1 MTIDLSVLKREI
13 PFKWRVQSFSKNS
26 EKATCVAYVDA
37 RDVMNLL
44 DEGVGAENWQ
54 SDFKEIK
61 GNLYAGIGIRF
72 NNDSMEWVWK
82 WDCGTE
88 SNTEKEKGEAS
99 DAFKRAS
106 VKWGIGRFLYDLPM
120 QYIKTNE
127 KKTGTNYPYCVD
139 DNGKKI
145 YDLTE
150 HINKKL
156 GLNKAKKPDTTQTNN
171 TNVINIDEKKK
182 ETLTQDQKEMQKD
195 FSFVLKNG
203 TVHQWS
209 NLMAKWLKKKPEL
222 ANNKDFEAW
231 VNKYKPENKKTDEEL
246 MEEATAGAK
255 R

>member
-231 VNKYKPENKKTDEEL
+231 VNKYKPGKQKD
-246 MEEATAGAK
+246 

>member
-171 TNVINIDEKKK
+171 TNVLNIDEKKK

>member
-1 MTIDLSVLKREI
+1 MTIDLSVLKKEI
-13 PFKWRVQSFSKNS
+13 PFKWRVQSFSKKK
-26 EKATCVAYVDA
+26 EVATCVAYVDA

-72 NNDSMEWVWK
+72 NSDSLEWVWK

-99 DAFKRAS
+99 DSFKRAG

-127 KKTGTNYPYCVD
+127 KKNDKNYPYCVD
-139 DNGKKI
+139 DNGKQI
-145 YDLTE
+145 WDLTE

-156 GLNKAKKPDTTQTNN
+156 GLNKTKKPDTTQVTNN
-171 TNVINIDEKKK
+171 NVINIDEKKK
-182 ETLTQDQKEMQKD
+182 DTVTADQKEMQKD
-195 FSFVLKNG
+195 FTFVFKNG
-203 TVHQWS
+203 TIHQWT

-222 ANNKDFEAW
+222 ANNKEFETW
-231 VNKYKPENKKTDEEL
+231 VNKYKPNPKSDVEL
-246 MEEATAGAK
+246 MEESTAGAK

>member
-182 ETLTQDQKEMQKD
+182 DTLTPDQKEMQKD

-231 VNKYKPENKKTDEEL
+231 VNKYKPENKKTDEE

>member
-26 EKATCVAYVDA
+26 EIATCVAYVDA

-44 DEGVGAENWQ
+44 DEGVGPENWQ
-54 SDFKEIK
+54 SDYKEIK

-127 KKTGTNYPYCVD
+127 KKSSNNYPYCID

-156 GLNKAKKPDTTQTNN
+156 GLNKAKKPDTTQTTSN
-171 TNVINIDEKKK
+171 NVINIDEKKK
-182 ETLTQDQKEMQKD
+182 DTLTPDQKEMQKD